1 MDFPQL
7 RKGLSRADSRK
18 LVNKM
23 NSKGKKRGAFTKREK
38 RRLDLGLRIGAGK
51 QIRQVVERAGGVG
64 A

>member
-1 MDFPQL
+1 
-7 RKGLSRADSRK
+7 
-18 LVNKM
+18 M